1 MGVETVEHP
10 TTEAA
15 FAVTGMDCAS
25 CVAHV
30 EKAARKVG
38 GVQDAQV
45 NLARGRAVVHFDP
58 AQTDVSKIAAAISG
72 SGYVAT
78 PENPEIAPADA
89 EATRQSHQH
98 HEARAWF
105 TRAIAAIVLWL

>member
-1 MGVETVEHP
+1 MLMARRKPPGFFLDKIGLMSIGTVEHP

-15 FAVTGMDCAS
+15 FAVNGMDCAS

-45 NLARGRAVVHFDP
+45 NLARGRAVVQFDP
-58 AQTDVSKIAAAISG
+58 AQTDVSKIAAAISH

-78 PENPEIAPADA
+78 PEDA
-89 EATRQSHQH
+89 ETTA
-98 HEARAWF
+98 
-105 TRAIAAIVLWL
+105 